1 MNAKNQPAVFSALSQ
16 LQQRVM
22 LLLAEHHPRTHH
34 LSDEK
39 LKATVIG
46 LVDQAI
52 IEFARMSPPLLVHA
66 DDRQAVLNELLG
78 LGPLENL
85 LSDDTIT
92 EIMVNHYQEVYI
104 EREGKLQLHTLTFS
118 SEQALRNIVE
128 RIVAPLG
135 KRIDEASPIVDAR
148 LPDGSRVHVIIPPL
162 ALHGTALTIRKFP
175 KRRLDAD
182 ALLTHGTI
190 DKKTLADLQTAVIE
204 RKNILISG
212 GTGTGKTT
220 LLNLLSEFIPEE
232 ERVITIEEAAE
243 LRLHHQHLLRLEA
256 RQANSENK
264 GQITVRELLRNA
276 LRMRPDRIIVGE
288 CRGAEALDMLQSM
301 NTGHAGSLTTL
312 HANTPVDAL
321 LRLETMVMMAGLPL
335 TLPAIRTQIATA
347 IDVVVQMKRRKDGCR
362 IVSEIH
368 VVDNLQDDTICTRC
382 IYHCSADN
390 EGMVRFA
397 HQ

>member
-1 MNAKNQPAVFSALSQ
+1 MMHVKDHSSVISPLSQ

-22 LLLAEHHPRTHH
+22 FLLAEHHPRTHH
-34 LSDEK
+34 LSDET
-39 LKATVIG
+39 LKSTVIG

-52 IEFARMSPPLLVHA
+52 IEFAHMSPPLLTHA
-66 DDRQAVLNELLG
+66 DDRQTVLDELLG

-104 EREGKLQLHTLTFS
+104 ERAGKLQPHTLTFS

-148 LPDGSRVHVIIPPL
+148 LADGSRVHVIIPPL

-175 KRRLDAD
+175 KRPLDAD

-190 DKKTLADLQTAVIE
+190 NKKILTDLQTAVIGK
-204 RKNILISG
+204 KNILISG

-243 LRLHHQHLLRLEA
+243 LRLHHQHVLRLEA

-312 HANTPVDAL
+312 HANTPV
-321 LRLETMVMMAGLPL
+321 VPYFGLKPW
-335 TLPAIRTQIATA
+335 
-347 IDVVVQMKRRKDGCR
+347 
-362 IVSEIH
+362 S
-368 VVDNLQDDTICTRC
+368 
-382 IYHCSADN
+382 
-390 EGMVRFA
+390 
-397 HQ
+397 

>member
-1 MNAKNQPAVFSALSQ
+1 MMHVKDHSSVISPLSQ

-22 LLLAEHHPRTHH
+22 FLLAEHHPRTHH

-39 LKATVIG
+39 LKATVTE

-52 IEFARMSPPLLVHA
+52 IELAHMSPPLLAHP
-66 DDRQAVLNELLG
+66 DDRQTVLDELLG

-104 EREGKLQLHTLTFS
+104 ERAGKLQPHTLTFS

-148 LPDGSRVHVIIPPL
+148 LADGSRVHVIIPPL

-175 KRRLDAD
+175 KRPLDAD
-182 ALLTHGTI
+182 ALLAHGTI
-190 DKKTLADLQTAVIE
+190 DKKILTDLQTAVIGK
-204 RKNILISG
+204 KNILISG

-243 LRLHHQHLLRLEA
+243 LRLHHQHVLRLEA

-335 TLPAIRTQIATA
+335 SLTAIRTQIATA
-347 IDVVVQMKRRKDGCR
+347 IDMVVQMKRRKDGGR
-362 IVSEIH
+362 IVNAIH
-368 VVDNLQDDTICTRC
+368 LVDNLQDDAICTRC
-382 IYHCSADN
+382 VYHANGDD
-390 EGMVRFA
+390 
-397 HQ
+397 